1 MTAETEHDRIES
13 EIEKVGKSSDPFASA
28 VRATRMPMLITD
40 PNQPDNPIV
49 FANDSFT
56 RLTGYTREEVLGR
69 NCRFLQGP
77 ETDPEDVAKLR
88 DAIARRSQIEMDII
102 NHRKDGS
109 RFYNRVL
116 ISPVFDDD
124 GHLTYF
130 FASQF
135 DVTLERDRL
144 VRLQRE
150 HDKLEKEV
158 ERRTREL
165 RLSEERLKFTIQAA
179 RLGSWTLD
187 LTDMRLTCSDIC
199 KRNFG
204 REPNEPFTYQDLI
217 ATILPDERPRIQQSV
232 KDAIE
237 NHHDYEH
244 EYRIETPSGETR
256 WIMARA
262 RPYYSAEGK
271 PLSMAGVT
279 LDITESR
286 RNEEQR
292 LLLTAELKHRV
303 KNSMATIQSIATQTL
318 RNAGSLKEATEVLT
332 ARMQSLASAHDL
344 LTREEWQS
352 ATIAE
357 VVASATESFDVPG
370 AMPFRVGGP
379 AISLPPRAA
388 MAMVLALHELSTNAA
403 KYGALSVPDGH
414 VVIDW
419 HVADHAGSKVIEFRW
434 QEVGGPVVAGKPSR
448 RGFGTRLIEKVLT
461 AELKGKGALR
471 YLPSGV
477 VFTLEAP
484 LPDQDKISGTPD
496 DEELFRRNISTSFD

>member
-1 MTAETEHDRIES
+1 MTAETEHDRIEG

-49 FANDSFT
+49 FANDLFT

-77 ETDPEDVAKLR
+77 ETDPKDVAKLR

-116 ISPVFDDD
+116 ISPVFDGD

-204 REPNEPFTYQDLI
+204 REPSDPFTYQDLI
-217 ATILPDERPRIQQSV
+217 ATILPDERPRMQQSV

-279 LDITESR
+279 LDVTESR

-370 AMPFRVGGP
+370 AKPFRVAGP

-419 HVADHAGSKVIEFRW
+419 HVADHAGAKVIEFRW

-448 RGFGTRLIEKVLT
+448 RGFGTLLIEKVLT

-496 DEELFRRNISTSFD
+496 DEELFRRNISTSFN